1 MNKFGIILWLA
12 GIAYIRCGEEP
23 KPPTVK
29 PTKPAPPPKCDGGW
43 KKFGDKCYKKTSL
56 APAIECEAGWT
67 AAQHDQ
73 MCYKGSSDLRNF
85 IEAKDYCV
93 KEGGTMACAS
103 TPVENAFLFNY
114 MAEQKY
120 LAVWIGG
127 SLDMK
132 DKWSWLD
139 DSEWGMAA
147 WVDGKAP
154 DTKTSRCLQLHGKS
168 ASIKPNWRRY
178 WTGENCENA
187 KTAVVCKK
195 KPNKVT
201 PADLDRKL
209 HAGKK

>member
-43 KKFGDKCYKKTSL
+43 KKFGAKCYKKVQAHANFWDSALQCAQANAHLMTTIVPEADRDAFRSWTDSRHVWIGGTHTSL

-85 IEAKDYCV
+85 IEAKDYCA
-93 KEGGTMACAS
+93 KEGGTMACAP

-139 DSEWGMAA
+139 DSDCMQEE
-147 WVDGKAP
+147 
-154 DTKTSRCLQLHGKS
+154 TQ
-168 ASIKPNWRRY
+168 
-178 WTGENCENA
+178 
-187 KTAVVCKK
+187 
-195 KPNKVT
+195 
-201 PADLDRKL
+201 
-209 HAGKK
+209 